1 MIPDDRRLPSE
12 VADRAAI
19 LAQKEAEEARF
30 DRRML
35 VLGSMSFLVGIL
47 FVIITAA
54 VAVWEHPHLSF
65 ARWLVSRG
73 DRPALHT

>member
-1 MIPDDRRLPSE
+1 MVGPSE

-35 VLGSMSFLVGIL
+35 VLGSMCFLVGV
-47 FVIITAA
+47 VIAGA
-54 VAVWEHPHLSF
+54 VAVWEAPRLSF
-65 ARWLVSRG
+65 VRWLVSRG
-73 DRPALHT
+73 DRAT